1 MGLVNKVAGLPG
13 WFRVRRSPPPVPG
26 FFVLFPGLVFMAI
39 FRALSHSLIS
49 KFTFRTGVVLL
60 ITVSLFAFFNITTL
74 KKLFLL
80 DAKDDIETVSEI
92 ILHTTHFQM
101 LEDNRA
107 RVYEMMEEVTLHEK
121 IDRIRL
127 FSTAGLVHF
136 STSTEEIGKSMAEI
150 ETKCQDCENEIFVPE
165 DLSLEDSRRIFRNT
179 QGEEILSV
187 TTAIYNKP
195 SCYTAA
201 CHVHPSN
208 VKTLGFLEVQGSLAK
223 IGVQAS
229 SYRNS
234 IATFGITLLL
244 LVVICLSWMTQSL
257 VINPVHDLLLHA
269 QKVSNMELDSHLQR
283 KSDDEIGELSEA
295 FNDMTVKLK
304 RARDEY
310 SDLTETLEAKVIER
324 TEKIAQVSDQL
335 VRSEKL
341 ASLGQLVAGI
351 AHEINNPLTGILMF
365 ANMFAQ
371 DQSLA
376 ENQREDAMTI
386 VRETNR
392 CADIVRRLLDFSRTS
407 IPDKQLRSLSTLMES
422 TLALVMH
429 HATVNDVE
437 IVRNYGVNLPDIDVD
452 PNQIEQVFINLLVN
466 ACHAMPMG
474 GRMTIS
480 MRRDLKSDQLITT
493 IEDTGHGIS
502 DENLGRIF
510 DPFFTTKNQELDGI
524 SGTGL
529 GLSVSYGIIQ
539 NHGGQITVQSVLGRG
554 TIFTVALPISS
565 LRRTEEDTALPTNN
579 AMTA

>member
-1 MGLVNKVAGLPG
+1 
-13 WFRVRRSPPPVPG
+13 
-26 FFVLFPGLVFMAI
+26 MAI
-39 FRALSHSLIS
+39 LRAFSQSLIS

-60 ITVSLFAFFNITTL
+60 ITISLFAFFNITTL
-74 KKLFLL
+74 KEIFLQ

-101 LEDNRA
+101 LEDNRS
-107 RVYEMMEEVTLHEK
+107 RVYQMMEEVCLHEK

-127 FSTAGLVHF
+127 FSTAGMVHF
-136 STSTEEIGKSMAEI
+136 STCEEEIGKAVPQI
-150 ETKCQDCENEIFVPE
+150 ETECEDCDSELFLPEIPFL
-165 DLSLEDSRRIFRNT
+165 DDSRKIFHNA

-187 TTAIYNKP
+187 TTAIHNKP

-201 CHVHPSN
+201 CHVHPPD

-234 IATFGITLLL
+234 IATFGITLLM

-257 VINPVHDLLLHA
+257 VIHPVHDLLLHA
-269 QKVSNMELDSHLQR
+269 HKVSNMELDSRLQR
-283 KSDDEIGELSEA
+283 KSNDEIGELSEA
-295 FNDMTVKLK
+295 FNDMTAKLK
-304 RARDEY
+304 QTTDEY
-310 SDLTETLEAKVIER
+310 RELNETLEAKVLER

-371 DQSLA
+371 DQRLE
-376 ENQREDAMTI
+376 ENQREDALTI
-386 VRETNR
+386 VHETNR

-407 IPDKQLRSLSTLMES
+407 IPDKRLKSLSTLMES
-422 TLALVMH
+422 TLALVNH
-429 HATVNDVE
+429 HAAVNDVE
-437 IVRNYGVNLPDIDVD
+437 IVSHYGVNLPDIDVD

-474 GRMTIS
+474 GHLTIS
-480 MRRDLKSDQLITT
+480 MFRDLQRDLLITR

-502 DENLGRIF
+502 EENMSRIF
-510 DPFFTTKNQELDGI
+510 DPFFTTKNQELDGV

-539 NHGGQITVQSVLGRG
+539 NHGGQITVESVEGRG
-554 TIFTVALPISS
+554 TVFTVELPVSS
-565 LRRTEEDTALPTNN
+565 LMRIDDDADASTSNVLTA
-579 AMTA
+579 

>member
-1 MGLVNKVAGLPG
+1 M
-13 WFRVRRSPPPVPG
+13 
-26 FFVLFPGLVFMAI
+26 
-39 FRALSHSLIS
+39 
-49 KFTFRTGVVLL
+49 LL